1 MKKHYSLYA
10 VLLVTAALISG
21 CNDVDL
27 QNIDSKADLDMGL
40 VMPVGS
46 MRATIGDFLG
56 NGQVKGIYVGP
67 NDVLFFE
74 DTFKITREFHD
85 VDLKE
90 KTSDVTEDFNVY
102 KELKRQKKLDDDG
115 NLTGDG
121 KQIKLEFPFALKL
134 KNVNGKEDQRDERI
148 DSALIEN
155 AMFTSIV
162 GRTSLPLPEE
172 WVDRVEIVLGKEF
185 KRNAGKTITVCSNN
199 FEYDKRIPINVD
211 QFMLNL
217 MKNQHPYYPDE
228 YLFNVYDSCHLQIN
242 FYFTPPVGSKKQ
254 IPATARYNYK
264 LEVEFIDFTAIWG
277 YFSPSKNMRD
287 KGILDIEEE
296 WPKWRDLNRARLPF
310 SDPKVDMYVNTK
322 IAGQMVM
329 HGKYLYAKSNAL
341 NDSVFAT
348 FNEAMTKYDYDERFE
363 GQPHLELSSRIGDS
377 IRMKTVFDKQYDK
390 GHIDRLFT
398 IRPDI
403 LGYEF
408 YVDFDTQKTPQI
420 RVLPNTDVR
429 VEAVIHAPFL
439 FNQGLEASYK
449 DTISDLD
456 LSEVTIDSLLSG
468 VDMIDSVKA
477 SDLKLVLDIQ
487 NLIPL
492 QMKGVFRFI
501 DENNK
506 IIMDPKLQSV
516 PLRVAETDTLY
527 IAAPKTTK
535 SQGQTIIDKDK
546 PGRSV
551 FTIALDREHIDVI
564 HKIKSIQFYAEL
576 DAQPLDPY
584 VDEDFR
590 IRLTTGDAL
599 KVNIALS
606 AYVDAVL
613 NFDNKEKNN
622 K

>member
-10 VLLVTAALISG
+10 VLLVTASLISG

-74 DTFKITREFHD
+74 DTFNIKRKYHD

-90 KTSDVTEDFNVY
+90 KTSNVSEDFNVY
-102 KELKRQKKLDDDG
+102 KELKRQGKLDDDG
-115 NLTGDG
+115 NLNGDG
-121 KQIKLEFPFALKL
+121 KQIKLEFPFTLKL
-134 KNVNGKEDQRDERI
+134 KNVNDDEADERI
-148 DSALIEN
+148 DSALITN
-155 AMFTSIV
+155 ATFTSTV

-185 KRNAGKTITVCSNN
+185 RRNAGKTITVCTNN
-199 FEYDKRIPINVD
+199 FQYDKNIPITVD
-211 QFMLNL
+211 QFVLNL
-217 MKNQHPYYPDE
+217 MKNQNPSSWQG
-228 YLFNVYDSCHLQIN
+228 YLNDNVYKSCNLQIN

-254 IPATARYNYK
+254 IPASARYNYD
-264 LEVEFIDFTAIWG
+264 LEVEFINFTAIWG
-277 YFSPSKNMRD
+277 YFKPSSDMRD
-287 KGILDIEEE
+287 EGILDIEEE

-310 SDPKVDMYVNTK
+310 SDPKVDMYVTTK

-329 HGKYLYAKSNAL
+329 HGEYLYAKSYEL

-348 FNEAMTKYDYDERFE
+348 FNEAMTEHSHEERFE

-377 IRMKTVFDKQYDK
+377 IRMKETFNKQYDK

-403 LGYEF
+403 LGYKF
-408 YVDFDTQKTPQI
+408 FVDFDQQKTPQI
-420 RVLPNTDVR
+420 RVLPNTDVK
-429 VEAVIHAPFL
+429 VEAVVHAPFL
-439 FNQGLEASYK
+439 FNKGLEASYK

-492 QMKGVFRFI
+492 QMKGVFRFL